1 MHHVL
6 WTLTKLCICKI
17 AKTSIWLPKALTNS
31 FYGFNVCFKGSTML
45 VCRGF
50 RFSSFSAL
58 LGINIPRWTGCS
70 SAALKPLEREREF
83 SARGDALKKQ
93 TFHDLIPLPLFWDGK
108 STMCS
113 CQWKSRPFIPISGKI
128 ARYALHGFSL
138 PFLLAGYVYLY
149 IITCIYIYIYM

>member
-6 WTLTKLCICKI
+6 WTLTILCICKTE
-17 AKTSIWLPKALTNS
+17 KTRIWLPKALTNS
-31 FYGFNVCFKGSTML
+31 FYGFNVCFKGSTMF
-45 VCRGF
+45 VFRGF
-50 RFSSFSAL
+50 RLSSV

-70 SAALKPLEREREF
+70 SAALKPLERKREF

-93 TFHDLIPLPLFWDGK
+93 TFHDLIPLPQFWDRK

-113 CQWKSRPFIPISGKI
+113 CQWKIRPFIPISGKI

-138 PFLLAGYVYLY
+138 PSLLAASVNFFY
-149 IITCIYIYIYM
+149 CI